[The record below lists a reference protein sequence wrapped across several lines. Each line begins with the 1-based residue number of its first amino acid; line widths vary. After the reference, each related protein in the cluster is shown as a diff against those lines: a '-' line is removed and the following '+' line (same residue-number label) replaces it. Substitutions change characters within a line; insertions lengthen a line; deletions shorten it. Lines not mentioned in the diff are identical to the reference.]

1 MTRYLENIF
10 IETNKGHCIKN
21 ENIEQNRNEQ
31 KIVRKDRRESY
42 RYLGAIDLEWS
53 VLRPILGELKDL
65 LSKRKNVL
73 KLQITLYPQW
83 KNINLHSTSQQNIQS
98 KTIFFLF
105 QISIELIVDKFF
117 LFSQGVCTESK
128 QQKKSIRYI
137 KHKSPYHHEKSL
149 KMNSTHQELT
159 GNWVLYIWSSLNKC
173 DCRFKPLC
181 CGPCSGGSLGT
192 PSNFCREAASTPRV
206 GQPSCATRG
215 SKGPSGPLLQL
226 LPLPYQLAH

>member
-1 MTRYLENIF
+1 M
-10 IETNKGHCIKN
+10 
-21 ENIEQNRNEQ
+21 
-31 KIVRKDRRESY
+31 S
-42 RYLGAIDLEWS
+42 WS
-53 VLRPILGELKDL
+53 SRSPFVLSEK
-65 LSKRKNVL
+65 K
-73 KLQITLYPQW
+73 
-83 KNINLHSTSQQNIQS
+83 INLHSTSQQNIQC
-98 KTIFFLF
+98 KTIFTF
-105 QISIELIVDKFF
+105 QKSIELIVDKFF
-117 LFSQGVCTESK
+117 LLSQGVCTESK

-137 KHKSPYHHEKSL
+137 KLKKSSDHHEKSL

-159 GNWVLYIWSSLNKC
+159 GNWVLYIWSSLNIC
-173 DCRFKPLC
+173 DCRLIKPLC